1 MYPFCW
7 RTEENFSS
15 SGEIFSFCNIACVQH
30 ILDSC
35 SRNRVRNRAHRHRK
49 MAQAHDAPAK
59 TFGGSFF
66 GVFFPSKCPKGVYL
80 GVFLPNS
87 VCCRN
92 LVSCPAYD
100 CPFHL
105 CSAVLMGAVPCR
117 LPPFLSNSILFEKKW
132 TEIALAALPCTPPR
146 PGSCPNRRCL
156 RRPLRRIARYR
167 PGVVPLPHYWD
178 AFERYFGPLT
188 RVHSVAPRG
197 GRPVGK
203 RSCPPPPCRSPGGR
217 VPRCGGGA
225 YNCFV
230 TGRPPQI
237 GEWLF
242 SEWL

>member
-105 CSAVLMGAVPCR
+105 CSAVLMGAVLCR
-117 LPPFLSNSILFEKKW
+117 LPPFLSNSILFEKKMDRNR
-132 TEIALAALPCTPPR
+132 TGSIALHASPARELSKPSVPPAPTQTHCSVPSGR
-146 PGSCPNRRCL
+146 GSPSTLLGCVCE
-156 RRPLRRIARYR
+156 IFWA
-167 PGVVPLPHYWD
+167 
-178 AFERYFGPLT
+178 

-203 RSCPPPPCRSPGGR
+203 RSCPPPPLSVSRGKGSPVWGWGIQLLCHW
-217 VPRCGGGA
+217 P
-225 YNCFV
+225 
-230 TGRPPQI
+230 TPPD
-237 GEWLF
+237 W
-242 SEWL
+242 